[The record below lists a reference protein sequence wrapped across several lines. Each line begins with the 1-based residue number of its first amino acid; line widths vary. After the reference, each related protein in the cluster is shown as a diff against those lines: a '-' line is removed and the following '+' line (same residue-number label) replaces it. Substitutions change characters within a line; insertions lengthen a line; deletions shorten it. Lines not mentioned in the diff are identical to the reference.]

1 MKIKC
6 VKTEKCPICGEA
18 GSCQVFF
25 NKQGKIRY
33 GRVRHCILKG
43 EEDFNPNVKY
53 NFRYC
58 KIEDLDA
65 LKTLLLNKGISLST
79 DNANSGQTGQWSTA
93 EIRDLE
99 LKGSSLNS
107 KSKWAGSSA
116 RIEHHP
122 PKTSKYVDPEVSGLD
137 LMAYKSHLLSKFTS
151 RSYAKQIFSNSIKY
165 FHCLENPQRI
175 SEIPASTR
183 GNVLKAMANLSK
195 FLGVYGEYKQK
206 LKNCGIKWLST
217 DDAFSSFLRITNH
230 NHSSLGDWYKAV
242 QNILRDNENLL
253 LKYALVT
260 GIRKNEAIKSFNL
273 IIDLANAGE
282 LDSYYNSELG
292 ILEHYKIRDGNGD
305 FMFLKATKKLY
316 ISIVSKVLI
325 GEIAQSKK
333 VSYSAIR
340 KRLNRAK
347 HTIRFKELRSYYAT
361 YLRQNGILAEY
372 IDLLQGRIPKSVF
385 ARHYL
390 KVEDVRELVNKVNA
404 ITATMESSLLS

>member
-122 PKTSKYVDPEVSGLD
+122 PKVGVVGSNPTPPAPQLNPPYSLTD
-137 LMAYKSHLLSKFTS
+137 
-151 RSYAKQIFSNSIKY
+151 FSWT
-165 FHCLENPQRI
+165 E
-175 SEIPASTR
+175 E
-183 GNVLKAMANLSK
+183 
-195 FLGVYGEYKQK
+195 
-206 LKNCGIKWLST
+206 
-217 DDAFSSFLRITNH
+217 
-230 NHSSLGDWYKAV
+230 
-242 QNILRDNENLL
+242 
-253 LKYALVT
+253 
-260 GIRKNEAIKSFNL
+260 
-273 IIDLANAGE
+273 
-282 LDSYYNSELG
+282 
-292 ILEHYKIRDGNGD
+292 
-305 FMFLKATKKLY
+305 
-316 ISIVSKVLI
+316 
-325 GEIAQSKK
+325 
-333 VSYSAIR
+333 
-340 KRLNRAK
+340 
-347 HTIRFKELRSYYAT
+347 
-361 YLRQNGILAEY
+361 
-372 IDLLQGRIPKSVF
+372 SVF
-385 ARHYL
+385 EPPNPFRCFL
-390 KVEDVRELVNKVNA
+390 
-404 ITATMESSLLS
+404 